1 MEKSVSNDFKELYK
15 LYYDKAEYEMNE
27 IRSDIK
33 GCNLCFP
40 ENSKIKVFG
49 SGHPMADLFIVK
61 STFTKR
67 EGDSNIA
74 FFGKSGNAIKKSC
87 EKLNYDYSNLYG
99 TDVVKCFVS
108 EEIRERC
115 FKNCSKFLKL
125 EILTCQPKLI
135 LSMGELATRTF
146 NLIRMEDDEEIE
158 FYPGN
163 IYTLWL
169 EIKVLVTNDLVKSF
183 YDLEAKRQ
191 VWNDIQKF
199 FKMAKK
205 IETPKDH

>member
-1 MEKSVSNDFKELYK
+1 MKKSVSNDFKELYK

-49 SGHPMADLFIVK
+49 SGHPMANLFIVK

-67 EGDSNIA
+67 EGDNNIA
-74 FFGKSGNAIKKSC
+74 FFGKSGDAIKKSC

-108 EEIRERC
+108 EEIREKC

-125 EILTCQPKLI
+125 EILTCQPRII
-135 LSMGELATRTF
+135 LSMGELATRAL
-146 NLIRMEDDEEIE
+146 NLIKMEDDEEIQ
-158 FYPGN
+158 FLPGN
-163 IYTLWL
+163 VYNLWL
-169 EIKVLVTNDLVKSF
+169 EIKILVTGDLVKSF
-183 YDLEAKRQ
+183 YKLKEKRQ
-191 VWNDIQKF
+191 VWKDIQKF

>member
-183 YDLEAKRQ
+183 YDLKAKRQ
-191 VWNDIQKF
+191 LWNDIQKF

>member
-135 LSMGELATRTF
+135 LSMGELATRT
-146 NLIRMEDDEEIE
+146 LDIIKMEDDEEIE

>member
-1 MEKSVSNDFKELYK
+1 MEKSVSNDFKDLYK

-27 IRSDIK
+27 IRSEIK
-33 GCNLCFP
+33 GCNICFP

>member
-1 MEKSVSNDFKELYK
+1 
-15 LYYDKAEYEMNE
+15 
-27 IRSDIK
+27 
-33 GCNLCFP
+33 
-40 ENSKIKVFG
+40 
-49 SGHPMADLFIVK
+49 
-61 STFTKR
+61 

-74 FFGKSGNAIKKSC
+74 FFGKSGNAMKKSC

-135 LSMGELATRTF
+135 LSIGELATRA
-146 NLIRMEDDEEIE
+146 LDIIKMEEDEEIE
-158 FYPGN
+158 FLPGN
-163 IYTLWL
+163 IFNFWL

-205 IETPKDH
+205 IETPKDY

>member
-40 ENSKIKVFG
+40 ENPKIKVFG
-49 SGHPMADLFIVK
+49 SGYPMADLFIVK

-108 EEIRERC
+108 EEIREKC

-125 EILTCQPKLI
+125 EILTCQPKI
-135 LSMGELATRTF
+135 VLSMGELATRT
-146 NLIRMEDDEEIE
+146 LDIIKMEDDEEIE

-183 YDLEAKRQ
+183 YDLKAKRQ

-199 FKMAKK
+199 FEMSKK
-205 IETPKDH
+205 

>member
-1 MEKSVSNDFKELYK
+1 MSKEFVKLYK
-15 LYYDKAEYEMNE
+15 LYYEKAEYELSE
-27 IRSDIK
+27 IRANIK
-33 GCNLCFP
+33 ICNLCFP

-74 FFGKSGNAIKKSC
+74 FFGRSGDAIKKSC
-87 EKLNYDYSNLYG
+87 EKLEFDYSNLYG
-99 TDVVKCFVS
+99 TNVVKCFVG
-108 EEIRERC
+108 EEIREKC

-125 EILTCQPKLI
+125 EILTCQPRII
-135 LSMGELATRTF
+135 LSMGELATRAL
-146 NLIRMEDDEEIE
+146 NLIRMEDDEEIQ
-158 FYPGN
+158 FLPGN
-163 IYTLWL
+163 VYNLWL

-183 YDLEAKRQ
+183 YDLEVKRQ

-205 IETPKDH
+205 

>member
-1 MEKSVSNDFKELYK
+1 MEKSDSNDFKELYK

-61 STFTKR
+61 CTFTKR

-74 FFGKSGNAIKKSC
+74 FFGKSGDAMKKSC

-135 LSMGELATRTF
+135 LSIGELATRA
-146 NLIRMEDDEEIE
+146 LDIIKMEEDEEIE
-158 FYPGN
+158 FLPGN
-163 IYTLWL
+163 IFNFWL

-205 IETPKDH
+205 IETPKDY

>member
-74 FFGKSGNAIKKSC
+74 FFGKSGDAIKKSC

-199 FKMAKK
+199 FKMSKK
-205 IETPKDH
+205 IETLKDY

>member
-49 SGHPMADLFIVK
+49 SGYPMADLFIVK

-108 EEIRERC
+108 EEIREKC

-125 EILTCQPKLI
+125 EILTCQPKI
-135 LSMGELATRTF
+135 VLSMGELATRT
-146 NLIRMEDDEEIE
+146 LDIIKMEDDEEIE

-163 IYTLWL
+163 ISTLWL

-183 YDLEAKRQ
+183 YDLEVKRQ

-199 FKMAKK
+199 FEMGKK
-205 IETPKDH
+205 

>member
-27 IRSDIK
+27 IRSEIK
-33 GCNLCFP
+33 VCNLCFP

-49 SGHPMADLFIVK
+49 SGHTMADLFIVK

-74 FFGKSGNAIKKSC
+74 FFGKSGDAIKKSC

>member
-135 LSMGELATRTF
+135 LSIGELATRA
-146 NLIRMEDDEEIE
+146 LDIIKMEEDEEIE
-158 FYPGN
+158 FLPGN
-163 IYTLWL
+163 IFNFWL

-205 IETPKDH
+205 IETPKDY

>member
-49 SGHPMADLFIVK
+49 SGYPMADLFIVK

-108 EEIRERC
+108 EEIREKC

-125 EILTCQPKLI
+125 EILTCQPKI
-135 LSMGELATRTF
+135 VLSMGELATRT
-146 NLIRMEDDEEIE
+146 LDIIKMEDDEEIE

-183 YDLEAKRQ
+183 YDLKAKRQ

-199 FKMAKK
+199 FEMSKK
-205 IETPKDH
+205 

>member
-1 MEKSVSNDFKELYK
+1 MEKSDSNDFNELYQ

-27 IRSDIK
+27 IRADIK
-33 GCNLCFP
+33 NCDLCFP

-49 SGHPMADLFIVK
+49 SGHPMANLFIVK

-67 EGDSNIA
+67 EGDNNIA
-74 FFGKSGNAIKKSC
+74 FFGKSGDAIKKSC

-108 EEIRERC
+108 EEIREKC

-125 EILTCQPKLI
+125 EILTCQPRII
-135 LSMGELATRTF
+135 LSMGELATRAL
-146 NLIRMEDDEEIE
+146 NLIKMEDDEEIQ
-158 FYPGN
+158 FLPGN
-163 IYTLWL
+163 VYNLWL
-169 EIKVLVTNDLVKSF
+169 EIKILVTGDLVKSF
-183 YDLEAKRQ
+183 YKLKEKRQ
-191 VWNDIQKF
+191 VWKDIQKF

>member
-27 IRSDIK
+27 IRSEIK
-33 GCNLCFP
+33 GCNICFP

>member
-1 MEKSVSNDFKELYK
+1 MSKEFKELYK

-67 EGDSNIA
+67 EGDSSIA
-74 FFGKSGNAIKKSC
+74 FFGKSGDAIKKSC
-87 EKLNYDYSNLYG
+87 ERLNYDYSNLYG
-99 TDVVKCFVS
+99 TNVVKCFIS

-135 LSMGELATRTF
+135 LSMGELATRALD
-146 NLIRMEDDEEIE
+146 NIKMEEDEEIE
-158 FYPGN
+158 FLPGN
-163 IYTLWL
+163 IFNFWL

-183 YDLEAKRQ
+183 HDLEAKRQ
-191 VWNDIQKF
+191 VWSDIQKF
-199 FKMAKK
+199 LKIAKK
-205 IETPKDH
+205 

>member
-49 SGHPMADLFIVK
+49 SGYPMADLFIVK

-108 EEIRERC
+108 EEIREKC

-125 EILTCQPKLI
+125 EILTCQPKI
-135 LSMGELATRTF
+135 VLSMGELATRT
-146 NLIRMEDDEEIE
+146 LDIIKMEDDEEIE

-163 IYTLWL
+163 ISTLWL

-183 YDLEAKRQ
+183 YDLKAKRQ

-199 FKMAKK
+199 FEMSKK
-205 IETPKDH
+205 

>member
-1 MEKSVSNDFKELYK
+1 MSKEFVELYK
-15 LYYDKAEYEMNE
+15 LYYEKAEYELSE
-27 IRSDIK
+27 IRADIK
-33 GCNLCFP
+33 SCNLCFP

-74 FFGKSGNAIKKSC
+74 FFGRSGDAIKRSC
-87 EKLNYDYSNLYG
+87 EKLEFDYSNLYG
-99 TDVVKCFVS
+99 TNVVKCFVG
-108 EEIRERC
+108 EEIREKC

-125 EILTCQPKLI
+125 EILACQPRII
-135 LSMGELATRTF
+135 LSMGELATRAL
-146 NLIRMEDDEEIE
+146 NLIKMEDDEEIQ
-158 FYPGN
+158 FLPGN
-163 IYTLWL
+163 VYNLWL

-183 YDLEAKRQ
+183 YKLEAKRQ

-199 FKMAKK
+199 FEMGKK
-205 IETPKDH
+205 